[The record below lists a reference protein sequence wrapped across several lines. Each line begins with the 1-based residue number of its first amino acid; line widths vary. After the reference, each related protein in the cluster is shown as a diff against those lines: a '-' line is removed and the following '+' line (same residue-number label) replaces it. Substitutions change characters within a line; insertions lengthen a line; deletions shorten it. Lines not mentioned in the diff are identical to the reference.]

1 MKKLNLFP
9 AFCLIPP
16 FLVKNGTALRSR
28 HTQANERFKSKPV
41 MRSYLPVMRRKR
53 VRMTSRVKPPTA
65 AVTMTRT
72 WPWSEAMSDAE
83 CGAHGLLGEPKT
95 KKGKLNIRER
105 MIAAARTGEGKGGQ
119 GMEEKG
125 WKFSPKP
132 ASSLACHQCN
142 RTHSCGRDCGDV

>member
-1 MKKLNLFP
+1 MKKLILFP

-105 MIAAARTGEGKGGQ
+105 MIAAAKERRAGNEGERVEIFTQ
-119 GMEEKG
+119 TSFFTCLPPVQPYTLV
-125 WKFSPKP
+125 WQR
-132 ASSLACHQCN
+132 LW
-142 RTHSCGRDCGDV
+142 